1 MQILRIALDIP
12 LYGFFDYRAPADVSV
27 ASRDDIGRRVR
38 VPFGTKSRIGV
49 LVELP
54 ESSEVSEHQL
64 KDVEAILHDLAPLP
78 ADWFRVCEFCANYY
92 QAPLGEVMLSTLPAG
107 LRRLD
112 PPKARVL
119 KRPAKALAPHP
130 APPLTDEQQVA
141 LDAIATGSA
150 APICCTAS
158 PAAVRPRF
166 TYGWSS
172 ARWRLDS
179 RRCSWCRKS
188 T

>member
-12 LYGFFDYRAPADVSV
+12 LYGFFDYRAPVGV
-27 ASRDDIGRRVR
+27 NVSRDDIGRRVR

-130 APPLTDEQQVA
+130 APPPD
-141 LDAIATGSA
+141 G
-150 APICCTAS
+150 
-158 PAAVRPRF
+158 
-166 TYGWSS
+166 
-172 ARWRLDS
+172 
-179 RRCSWCRKS
+179 
-188 T
+188 